1 MVALVQRARSARV
14 RVAGETV
21 GEIGPG
27 LLVLLGVMAGDTE
40 AEARWLA
47 DKTARLR
54 VFADAD
60 GRMNRSLMDAHS
72 EALVVSQFTLAGT
85 VAKGTRPSFVR
96 AAAPETARVLY
107 ERFVGLL
114 EEALGRPVP
123 TGRFG
128 ADMEVT
134 LVGDGPVTLWLER
147 APRGASA
154 PSV

>member
-1 MVALVQRARSARV
+1 MIALVQRARSARV

-27 LLVLLGVMAGDTE
+27 LLVLLGVLAGDTD

-54 VFADAD
+54 VFRDDD
-60 GRMNRSLMDAHS
+60 GRMNRSLLDTGG
-72 EALVVSQFTLAGT
+72 EALVVSQFTLAGD
-85 VAKGTRPSFVR
+85 ASKGARPSFVR
-96 AAAPETARVLY
+96 AAAPDDARRLY
-107 ERFVGLL
+107 ERFVADLQGV
-114 EEALGRPVP
+114 LGRPVP

-134 LVGDGPVTLWLER
+134 LVGDGPVTVWLER
-147 APRGASA
+147 ASA
-154 PSV
+154 